1 MRELLYIPD
10 DYKGP
15 AILIRDGYD
24 LHEWAENQ
32 RGHLLAKRKDED
44 CVLFVTCRLNDS
56 YGAEDEDNQSWY
68 TADVHGV
75 YEHTWQELLEQHDLF
90 YVTDEELLKLI
101 KNEQN
106 N

>member
-106 N
+106 K